1 MNQNTIS
8 PRTAS
13 WREELRKSRTA
24 KERTAIERVKM
35 PELTAEYRVTT
46 LTEEVNSGL
55 TRQQA
60 VMEAS
65 RCLDCPD
72 PQCVTGC
79 PVEINIPGFV
89 KNIAA
94 KAEALADGETVTL
107 VREPDN
113 KYDKMAIRIDNAAGE
128 KLGYIPRQQN
138 EIPARLLDGGKMLFA
153 KVAGKEI
160 SEFSSWVNIFI
171 RIYMKDL

>member
-1 MNQNTIS
+1 MTQGLIKIDQ
-8 PRTAS
+8 
-13 WREELRKSRTA
+13 WGKIA
-24 KERTAIERVKM
+24 KVSKDGNL
-35 PELTAEYRVTT
+35 PLPFV
-46 LTEEVNSGL
+46 
-55 TRQQA
+55 Q
-60 VMEAS
+60 
-65 RCLDCPD
+65 
-72 PQCVTGC
+72 
-79 PVEINIPGFV
+79 EIFLFECEIAGTGFV
-89 KNIAA
+89 KDIAA
-94 KAEALADGETVTL
+94 KAEALADGETVSL